1 MVSSQLLRSLEL
13 ARKKLRCSFS
23 AMDGRDITEDFR
35 RKLDEVSLGHK
46 PRFYKFRVEYK
57 GKKGNT
63 LDNEQTERGEIVLI
77 LPRHPDEG
85 MLIFYLW
92 IRVKFSS
99 LVPICMQEKIKR
111 AVVRTC

>member
-1 MVSSQLLRSLEL
+1 
-13 ARKKLRCSFS
+13 
-23 AMDGRDITEDFR
+23 MDGRDITEDFR